1 MALFLTLR
9 LAWRGFGR
17 NKMRTALTMLG
28 VIIGVAAVVATL
40 AIGMGARASV
50 QAQIASLGSNVIMLF
65 NGTTTASG
73 ARVWGSGNSL
83 TVEDAEAIL
92 TECPSVAL
100 VSVTAR
106 TAGQVISSQANWGTT
121 IQGVTEDY
129 FLIRA
134 WPIEQGTLFTDADV
148 RGSAKVCVL
157 GASTATALFPGGGSP
172 VGETV
177 RLKGL
182 PFRVV
187 GVLARKGGGTM
198 GSNDQ
203 DDVVFTPV
211 STLQKKLSQGS
222 RQRVGNIMVSAASAE
237 RVNQAIREIT
247 DLLRQRHRIRPGQD
261 DDFMLR
267 SQDEFASAAEET
279 SRTLTLLLASVAA
292 VSLLV
297 GGIGIMNIMLVSVTE
312 RTREIGIRMAVGARP
327 VDIERQFLVES
338 SFLSLL
344 GGAAGVL
351 LGVAA
356 SQLISRLARWPTI
369 VSPQSVLVAF
379 SFAVFIGIFFG
390 LYPARKAARLDPIEA
405 LRYE

>member
-1 MALFLTLR
+1 MAFFLTLR

-17 NKMRTALTMLG
+17 NKMRTILTMLG
-28 VIIGVAAVVATL
+28 VVIGVAAVVATL

-50 QAQIASLGSNVIMLF
+50 QDQIANLGSNVIMLF
-65 NGTTTASG
+65 NGTRTASG
-73 ARVWGSGNSL
+73 ARLWGSGNSL
-83 TVEDAEAIL
+83 SVEDAEAIL
-92 TECPSVAL
+92 TECPSVAF

-106 TAGQVISSQANWGTT
+106 TAGQVASTQANWGTS

-134 WPIEQGTLFTDADV
+134 WPVEDGTLFTDADV

-157 GASTATALFPGGGSP
+157 GASTAEALFPDGGSA
-172 VGETV
+172 VGEIV

-187 GVLARKGGGTM
+187 GVLVRKGGGTH
-198 GSNDQ
+198 GGGDQ

-211 STLQKKLSQGS
+211 STLQKKLSTGS
-222 RQRVGNIMVSAASAE
+222 RQRVGNIMVSALSAD
-237 RVNQAIREIT
+237 RVNSAISEIET
-247 DLLRQRHRIRPGQD
+247 LLRQRHRIRPGDD
-261 DDFMLR
+261 DDFMIR

-312 RTREIGIRMAVGARP
+312 RTREIGLRMAVGARP
-327 VDIERQFLVES
+327 IDIERQFLVES

-344 GGAAGVL
+344 GGVAGVL
-351 LGVAA
+351 LGVVA
-356 SQLISRLARWPTI
+356 SQVVSQVARWPTI
-369 VSPQSVLVAF
+369 VSPQSVVIAF
-379 SFAVFIGIFFG
+379 SFAVLIGIFFG

>member
-1 MALFLTLR
+1 MDVLLTLR
-9 LAWRGFGR
+9 LAWRGFVR

-50 QAQIASLGSNVIMLF
+50 QEQIATLGSNVIMIF

-73 ARVWGSGNSL
+73 ARVWGSGNAL
-83 TVEDAEAIL
+83 TAEDAEAIL
-92 TECPSVAL
+92 DECPSVSL

-106 TAGQVISSQANWGTT
+106 TAGQVISSHANWGTT

-134 WPIEQGTLFTDADV
+134 WAVEDGTLFTDSDV
-148 RGSAKVCVL
+148 RGAAKVCVL
-157 GASTATALFPGGGSP
+157 GASTAENLFPGGADG
-172 VGETV
+172 VGEIV
-177 RLKGL
+177 RVKGL

-187 GVLARKGGGTM
+187 GVLAKKGGGTM
-198 GSNDQ
+198 GGGDQ

-211 STLQKKLSQGS
+211 STLQRKLSTGS
-222 RQRVGNIMVSAASAE
+222 RHRVGNIMVSAVSAD
-237 RVNQAIREIT
+237 RVSAAIEEIT
-247 DLLRQRHRIRPGQD
+247 ALLRQRHRLRPGQD
-261 DDFMLR
+261 DDFMIR

-312 RTREIGIRMAVGARP
+312 RTREIGVRMAVGARP

-344 GGAAGVL
+344 GGVAGVV
-351 LGVAA
+351 LGAVA
-356 SQLISRLARWPTI
+356 SQVVSQVARWPTI
-369 VSPQSVLVAF
+369 VSPQSVGIAF
-379 SFAVFIGIFFG
+379 SFAVLIGIFFG